1 MGVRTGTRLGYGASD
16 GHEALDYGAGG
27 VTVVGGILP
36 MRLSEFDYHLPEE
49 LIAQEPLAERDRSR
63 LLVVDRKTQAI
74 EHRFFYDLADYL
86 RDDDLVV
93 LNDTRVTRARL
104 VGRKETG
111 GRAEVLLLERLGPG
125 LWEAMVKPG
134 RRVGVGVRLIFER
147 GLAAEV
153 IDRTQTGGRILSFLP
168 ASVPDCEGGTDAGEI
183 DELVAGV
190 GQVPL
195 PPYIHKPLEDPE
207 RYQTVYA
214 ASEGSTAAPT
224 AGLHFT
230 PAMLD
235 AIRSRGIRIVS
246 VTLRVGIATF
256 RPVRTPDIED
266 HRMHT
271 ELFEITPAS
280 AEEIN
285 SAPGRIVCVGTTTAR
300 ALESAAVGRRK
311 VRATV
316 EQTGLFIRPGYD
328 FKIVEALVTNFHM
341 PRSTLLIMVSAF
353 AGVELVRK
361 AYREA
366 VRERYRFLS
375 FGDAMMLC

>member
-1 MGVRTGTRLGYGASD
+1 
-16 GHEALDYGAGG
+16 
-27 VTVVGGILP
+27 
-36 MRLSEFDYHLPEE
+36 MRLSEFDYDLPEE

-63 LLVVDRKTQAI
+63 LLIVDRRAQTI
-74 EHRFFYDLADYL
+74 EHRFFCDLPEYL

-104 VGRKETG
+104 IGRKETG
-111 GRAEVLLLERLGPG
+111 GRVEVLLLERLGPG

-134 RRVGVGVRLIFER
+134 RRVGVGVRLVFDR
-147 GLAAEV
+147 GLTAEV
-153 IDRTQTGGRILSFLP
+153 IDRTETGGRILQFSSSSFLP
-168 ASVPDCEGGTDAGEI
+168 GQRGNEQTGL

-195 PPYIHKPLEDPE
+195 PPYIHKTLDDPE

-235 AIRSRGIRIVS
+235 AIRSRGIRTAF
-246 VTLRVGIATF
+246 VTLQVGIATF
-256 RPVRTPDIED
+256 RPIRTPDIED

-271 ELFEITPAS
+271 ERFEITKES
-280 AEEIN
+280 AEVIN

-300 ALESAAVGRRK
+300 ALESAAVGRRR

-316 EQTGLFIRPGYD
+316 ERTELFIRPGYD
-328 FKIVEALVTNFHM
+328 FRIVEALVTNFHM
-341 PRSTLLIMVSAF
+341 PRSTLLVMVSAF
-353 AGVELVRK
+353 AGVELVRR
-361 AYREA
+361 AYEEA
-366 VRERYRFLS
+366 VREKYRFLS